1 MPLPCLLW
9 QFSNFNYN
17 RGYSNGWHLTYAVSC
32 LRMTLQERPY
42 HPHLVGKETGMPRG
56 YKTCLKSYNSI
67 FKVFSPTWKAKQQ
80 SGGRVKRDLPP
91 LGLFPKLLQQPGLDQ
106 AETKSPELHV
116 DVPCW
121 AVAQALQPLSPAS
134 WDALAEKWM
143 GSKVAGFKP
152 AIELGMLASQMAAS
166 QSLPQRG
173 CCASVPLHQQ
183 LLSNPAEAQKP
194 HLSVASLPCTP
205 RESDS
210 VNQKHFN
217 TSSSGLFPQTFSEFH
232 RCLEK
237 GFFCFLWMLWRNLIL

>member
-1 MPLPCLLW
+1 M
-9 QFSNFNYN
+9 
-17 RGYSNGWHLTYAVSC
+17 
-32 LRMTLQERPY
+32 
-42 HPHLVGKETGMPRG
+42 
-56 YKTCLKSYNSI
+56 
-67 FKVFSPTWKAKQQ
+67 
-80 SGGRVKRDLPP
+80 KRDLPP

-237 GFFCFLWMLWRNLIL
+237 GFFCFLWML